1 VENKFTPSLEEVL
14 QRLRQLELR
23 QMLIDKS
30 ALKVGMV
37 CVIFPVPSRQSLI
50 NSFDSSIS

>member
-1 VENKFTPSLEEVL
+1 MDENQSDTQELL
-14 QRLRQLELR
+14 QRLTQLELR

-37 CVIFPVPSRQSLI
+37 CVVFPVPSRQRLTKSV
-50 NSFDSSIS
+50 DSSIS

>member
-1 VENKFTPSLEEVL
+1 MENQSDVQEEML

-37 CVIFPVPSRQSLI
+37 CVVFPAPSRHRLI
-50 NSFDSSIS
+50 KSFDSSVS

>member
-1 VENKFTPSLEEVL
+1 MENQSATQEEML

-37 CVIFPVPSRQSLI
+37 CVVFLVPSRQRLI
-50 NSFDSSIS
+50 KSFDSSIS